1 MMTDEKL
8 AAIIKTFDRYNV
20 HIRVTGM
27 AVTAINGETVR
38 FDATT
43 YMQDQLIELICKVL
57 ANQMIQEVW
66 QREHQES

>member
-1 MMTDEKL
+1 M
-8 AAIIKTFDRYNV
+8 V
-20 HIRVTGM
+20 
-27 AVTAINGETVR
+27 VTAINGETVR